1 MVKKYS
7 KVVLKTRVITV
18 KSSEYF
24 WYYVYYKL
32 SECRMLGKDIALPLF
47 IESVRVDV
55 DVLLLVELP
64 KLSKPLLA
72 LPAGVFL
79 FTTLLVTVS
88 KINIQ
93 NRNTVNVSSIEFL
106 YVIV

>member
-1 MVKKYS
+1 
-7 KVVLKTRVITV
+7 
-18 KSSEYF
+18 
-24 WYYVYYKL
+24 
-32 SECRMLGKDIALPLF
+32 MLGKDITLPVF

-64 KLSKPLLA
+64 KLSKSLLA
-72 LPAGVFL
+72 LPAGVVL

-93 NRNTVNVSSIEFL
+93 NRNTVAIFVLVSFCM
-106 YVIV
+106 

>member
-1 MVKKYS
+1 
-7 KVVLKTRVITV
+7 
-18 KSSEYF
+18 
-24 WYYVYYKL
+24 
-32 SECRMLGKDIALPLF
+32 MLGIDIALPLF

-55 DVLLLVELP
+55 DVLLLVELSQ
-64 KLSKPLLA
+64 LSKPFLA
-72 LPAGVFL
+72 LPAGVVL

-93 NRNTVNVSSIEFL
+93 NRNTVAIFYSCEFL

>member
-1 MVKKYS
+1 
-7 KVVLKTRVITV
+7 
-18 KSSEYF
+18 
-24 WYYVYYKL
+24 
-32 SECRMLGKDIALPLF
+32 MLGKDIALPLF

-64 KLSKPLLA
+64 KLSKSLLA
-72 LPAGVFL
+72 LPAGVVL

-93 NRNTVNVSSIEFL
+93 NRNSVNISSCEFL